1 MSHSESKG
9 HVLVGQVAGLATDSG
24 ATAVATAEMLI
35 ERVIGQVTE
44 AVTRI
49 RRKQPL
55 ISVTLVV
62 VKNNNVGSPLGQ
74 VGSSEAPDDQ
84 AH

>member
-1 MSHSESKG
+1 MDLSTDKSKV
-9 HVLVGQVAGLATDSG
+9 VLGQVAGLATDSG

-62 VKNNNVGSPLGQ
+62 VKNNNLGSPLGQ
-74 VGSSEAPDDQ
+74 VGSDGESGS
-84 AH
+84 HSG

>member
-1 MSHSESKG
+1 MGHSTSKG
-9 HVLVGQVAGLATDSG
+9 NVLVGQVAGLATDSG

-62 VKNNNVGSPLGQ
+62 VKNNNVGSPRGQ
-74 VGSSEAPDDQ
+74 VGAGEPDDPDQ
-84 AH
+84 

>member
-1 MSHSESKG
+1 MGHSTGKG
-9 HVLVGQVAGLATDSG
+9 SVLVGQAAGLATDSG
-24 ATAVATAEMLI
+24 AAAVATAEMFI
-35 ERVIGQVTE
+35 ERIIGQVTE
-44 AVTRI
+44 AVTNL

-74 VGSSEAPDDQ
+74 VGSDGNADDSDR
-84 AH
+84 